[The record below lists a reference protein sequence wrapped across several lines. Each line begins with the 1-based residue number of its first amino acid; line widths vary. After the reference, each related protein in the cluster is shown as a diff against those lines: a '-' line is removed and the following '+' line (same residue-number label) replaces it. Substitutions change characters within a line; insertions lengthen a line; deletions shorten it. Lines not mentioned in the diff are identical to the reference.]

1 MGLLKSSSLT
11 NEKREK
17 KTKNL
22 NYWLSVERSIIK
34 VDIEGYL
41 MMIASKQV
49 KILYFIE
56 REMKS
61 DGEKCINNKI
71 KENLLK

>member
-1 MGLLKSSSLT
+1 
-11 NEKREK
+11 
-17 KTKNL
+17 
-22 NYWLSVERSIIK
+22 
-34 VDIEGYL
+34 

-56 REMKS
+56 SEMKS
-61 DGEKCINNKI
+61 DGEKNINNKI